1 VNRSRA
7 VQAAIWLQWTVA
19 GVSVFVMLLFV
30 ATALR
35 RLRYPYEL
43 EQLEGYVFL
52 TALRAFHGQPIYP
65 HPSISFIPY
74 MYPPLYYYACAA
86 LGRVMGMTIATMRM
100 TSILSTLGCFAAIYS
115 LVLGETPHALVLGET
130 PRASTSAGDIS
141 PLRGLQ
147 RHLPAIAAAGLYAG
161 CYTVCQEW
169 FDLGRLDSFF
179 VLLVL
184 LALLATRRAHPILA
198 AAMWTLAFQTK
209 QSILPVALVMMCCDW
224 PLDWRSK
231 GRNHER
237 IESPRRRRVLSG
249 LLALGIGVGGS
260 VVWLNHVSRGWYSFI
275 IFSVPG
281 ANADIKLRTLA
292 VFWPNE
298 MLRPLGLALLIIVAA
313 VAFTRPSLH
322 SRATLFY
329 LAACSLVPLFWWID
343 AHGGSTANAPMPIYA
358 LVAVLFGIALM
369 KLLLWL
375 PAIPNQMNQ
384 RMDKHL
390 ASAAVLLLL
399 LAALAQETEGIYNP
413 GDYQPSKEV
422 RAAVGAV
429 IAEARTIPG
438 DVDLVQHPYYAW
450 LAGKP
455 VQADMVSIHDA
466 ERPANSAIRR
476 ELQTELQDALA
487 QHRYAGLIFDTPESI
502 QDFDKLV
509 GTADWQTYYGVG
521 EEIPGV
527 SQGTRPDWLV
537 EPCATA
543 HCAR

>member
-1 VNRSRA
+1 MV
-7 VQAAIWLQWTVA
+7 

-30 ATALR
+30 VTALR
-35 RLRYPYEL
+35 RLRYPYEI
-43 EQLEGYVFL
+43 EELEGYVFL

-65 HPSISFIPY
+65 HPSIAFIPY

-86 LGRVMGMTIATMRM
+86 LGSVMGMTIATMRM

-115 LVLGETPHALVLGET
+115 LVLGETP
-130 PRASTSAGDIS
+130 RASEGIGRAS
-141 PLRGLQ
+141 PLR

-198 AAMWTLAFQTK
+198 AVMWTLAFQTK
-209 QSILPVALVMMCCDW
+209 QSILPVALLMMCCEW
-224 PLDWRSK
+224 PVQWR
-231 GRNHER
+231 GNVQQL
-237 IESPRRRRVLSG
+237 RRMLSG
-249 LLALGIGVGGS
+249 LIALGIGVGGS
-260 VVWLNHVSRGWYSFI
+260 VAWLNHVSRGWYSFI
-275 IFSVPG
+275 VFSVPR
-281 ANADIKLRTLA
+281 ANADIKLRSLA

-298 MLRPLGLALLIIVAA
+298 MLRPLGLALLVIVAA
-313 VAFTRPSLH
+313 VVLTRPSLR
-322 SRATLFY
+322 SRATRFY
-329 LAACSLVPLFWWID
+329 LTACSLLPLFWWID
-343 AHGGSTANAPMPIYA
+343 AHAGSTANAPMPIYA

-375 PAIPNQMNQ
+375 PGGPYPMRNQTDN
-384 RMDKHL
+384 HL
-390 ASAAVLLLL
+390 ASAAILLLL
-399 LAALAQETEGIYNP
+399 LAVLAQEAEGVYNP
-413 GDYQPSKEV
+413 GDYRPSEEV
-422 RAAVGAV
+422 RAAIGAV
-429 IAEARTIPG
+429 IAEARAIPG
-438 DVDLVQHPYYAW
+438 DVDLAQHPYYAW
-450 LAGKP
+450 LAGRP

-487 QHRYAGLIFDTPESI
+487 QHRYAGLIFDAPGSI

-509 GTADWQTYYGVG
+509 GGGDWQSYYGVS

-527 SQGTRPDWLV
+527 SQGTRPDWLL
-537 EPCATA
+537 EHCATA
-543 HCAR
+543 NCAR

>member
-1 VNRSRA
+1 LAIEVNRSRA
-7 VQAAIWLQWTVA
+7 AQAEVWLQWILA
-19 GVSVFVMLLFV
+19 CVSVFVMLLFV
-30 ATALR
+30 VTALR

-74 MYPPLYYYACAA
+74 MYPPLYYYVCAA
-86 LGRVMGMTIATMRM
+86 LGSVVGMSIETMRM

-115 LVLGETPHALVLGET
+115 LVLGETPRAVQGDET
-130 PRASTSAGDIS
+130 FSR
-141 PLRGLQ
+141 LR

-184 LALLATRRAHPILA
+184 LALMATRRAHPILA
-198 AAMWTLAFQTK
+198 AVMWTLAFQTK

-224 PLDWRSK
+224 PLDWRSDAR
-231 GRNHER
+231 RNNG
-237 IESPRRRRVLSG
+237 SQMRRVLGG
-249 LLALGIGVGGS
+249 LVALVLGVGGS
-260 VVWLNHVSRGWYSFI
+260 VAWLNHISRGWYSFI
-275 IFSVPG
+275 VFSVPK

-298 MLRPLGLALLIIVAA
+298 MLRPLGLALLVIVVA
-313 VAFTRPSLH
+313 VVLTRPSLH
-322 SRATLFY
+322 SRATRFY

-375 PAIPNQMNQ
+375 PAGPNQMHP
-384 RMDKHL
+384 RMDRHL

-413 GDYQPSKEV
+413 GDYRPSREV

-438 DVDLVQHPYYAW
+438 DVYLAQHPYYAW

-466 ERPANSAIRR
+466 ERPANSAIGQ
-476 ELQTELQDALA
+476 ELRTELQQELV
-487 QHRYAGLIFDTPESI
+487 QHRYAALMFDAPDSLP
-502 QDFDKLV
+502 DFDKLV
-509 GTADWQTYYGVG
+509 GGGDWQSYYGVR

-527 SQGTRPDWLV
+527 SQGTRPDWLM
-537 EPCATA
+537 E
-543 HCAR
+543 HCAAASCAP